1 MDRESGQRQ
10 SRTKAGFVSER
21 ILVVDDELFVRE
33 LLLEFLSSQGYEVS
47 LADSGEKAVKL
58 IENEPADV
66 ALVDLKMP
74 GIDGIE
80 TLRQIGR
87 TAPDTVTI
95 VMTGYPTI
103 ESSIEAL
110 RCGASDY
117 VVKPFKLNDLNSSI
131 VKALREHKLKDQTTR
146 LKERIAHLETELE
159 KFSAPPSKA

>member
-1 MDRESGQRQ
+1 M
-10 SRTKAGFVSER
+10 SER

-47 LADSGEKAVKL
+47 LADSGEQAVRL
-58 IENEPADV
+58 IQSEPANV
-66 ALVDLKMP
+66 ALLDLKMP

-80 TLRQIGR
+80 TLKEIRRI
-87 TAPDTVTI
+87 APDTVAI

-110 RCGASDY
+110 RSGAYDY
-117 VVKPFKLNDLNSSI
+117 VMKPFKLNDLNSSI
-131 VKALREHKLKDQTTR
+131 VKALQEHKLKNQTTR

-159 KFSAPPSKA
+159 KFSTPPSKA

>member
-1 MDRESGQRQ
+1 MERKSGQRQ
-10 SRTKAGFVSER
+10 SITKAGFVSER

-33 LLLEFLSSQGYEVS
+33 LLLEFLSSQGYEVW
-47 LADSGEKAVKL
+47 LADCGEKAVRL

-80 TLRQIGR
+80 TLKQIR
-87 TAPDTVTI
+87 KAAPDTVTI

-110 RCGASDY
+110 RCGACDY
-117 VVKPFKLNDLNSSI
+117 VVKPFKLNDLNSSV
-131 VKALREHKLKDQTTR
+131 VKALQEHQLKDQTTR
-146 LKERIAHLETELE
+146 LKDRVAHLEKELE
-159 KFSAPPSKA
+159 RFSAPPAKG